1 VTDRAARRAKWCQWV
16 HRQLGLRG
24 ECLAIL
30 GVADFAYAWSLF
42 TANPEIVATN
52 GTYRWV
58 IEIAPLDFWG
68 ALWLLAGVACL
79 AYSVQRYDRVGF
91 MAAIGIKVLWGTL
104 TLGGAIFDRVSVGF
118 VGLLFALAGLVWRIS
133 VWREPADDSDDEA

>member
-1 VTDRAARRAKWCQWV
+1 MMCRLRCCRWV

-42 TANPEIVATN
+42 TASPSVVATN
-52 GTYRWV
+52 GTYRW
-58 IEIAPLDFWG
+58 IIGIAPLWFWG
-68 ALWLLAGVACL
+68 GLWLIAGIACL
-79 AYSVQRYDRVGF
+79 AYSVRRDDRVGF
-91 MAAIGIKVLWGTL
+91 MAAIGIKILWGGL

-118 VGLLFALAGLVWRIS
+118 VGLVFALAGLVWRIS
-133 VWREPADDSDDEA
+133 VWREPDPTSEDEA